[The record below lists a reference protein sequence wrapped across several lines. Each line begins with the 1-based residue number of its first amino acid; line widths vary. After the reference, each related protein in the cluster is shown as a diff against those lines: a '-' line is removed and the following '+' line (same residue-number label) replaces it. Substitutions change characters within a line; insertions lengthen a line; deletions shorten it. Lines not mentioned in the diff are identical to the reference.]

1 MSRTSFGTLFT
12 EATTENPF
20 PYQERLATGPTLPSL
35 IHIPTGAGKTLAIVL
50 AWLWRRC
57 FHPDPAVRAATPR
70 RLVYCLPMRNL
81 VEQTRDDIE
90 KCISK
95 LKVDV
100 RLHVL
105 MGGDVDDEWL
115 LHPEADAI
123 LVGTQDM
130 LLSRALNRGYSMR
143 RSRWPFAFGLLHSDC
158 LWVFD
163 EIQLMGAALPT
174 SAQLEGFRQQLGTLA
189 PCQTMWMSA
198 TLQPD
203 WVATADHAEP
213 QVVFALDG
221 DDRSHPVVAKRLTA
235 SKTLHQFAHSGVK
248 EKAVYPKELAALVT
262 AQHRPNTLTLVILNT
277 VDRATAVYKAL
288 DKHPAAKLLLHS
300 RFRPNDRKAKTD
312 ELRKPLPA
320 AGRIVIST
328 QVVEAGIDLS
338 ARTLITELAPWSSL
352 VQRFGRCNRKG
363 EDDHAQVLWLDVED
377 QAAAPYDSTELEKSR
392 AMLVSLEGK
401 SVAPSDLPD
410 CELVQPETDVIRR
423 RDLLGLFDTAPD
435 LSGND
440 LDVSR
445 FIRVHDE
452 MDVQVFWR
460 EWEGTAPAPSTA
472 APGRQELCSAPIGS
486 VKDAT
491 AKADRAACVWDHLE
505 DRWVKLRPPLRP
517 GMAIMLRASEGG
529 YSPDVGWDP
538 TAREHVTVI
547 EPERH
552 EKPEAPHDDPDS
564 VRRPETLVSHINR
577 VVATLGAMLPQLRP
591 LGPYAA
597 QLGLAARWHDAG
609 KAHRIF
615 QETMKKGNAGIEGV
629 DQEVWAKSVKS
640 ARHSRKH
647 FRHEL
652 ASALAFRQHHPTQFL
667 EAYLIAAH
675 HGKVRLV
682 IRSLPD
688 EDRKYFTGGRQAMGV
703 RDKESLPATDL
714 GNGTLMPE
722 TELDLT
728 LMELG
733 GGGSS
738 WLEQALKLRDEPT
751 VGPFRLAYLEAILRA
766 ADGRASA
773 EGEREGRMA

>member
-1 MSRTSFGTLFT
+1 MSRTSFGAVFA
-12 EATTENPF
+12 EATKHQNPF
-20 PYQERLATGPTLPSL
+20 PYQERLATGPILPSL
-35 IHIPTGAGKTLAIVL
+35 IHIPTGIGKTLAIVL
-50 AWLWRRC
+50 AWLWRRR
-57 FHPDPAVRAATPR
+57 FHPDPEVRTHTPR

-81 VEQTRDDIE
+81 VEQTRDVIE
-90 KCISK
+90 GCIGE

-100 RLHVL
+100 QLHVM

-115 LHPEADAI
+115 LHPETDAI

-130 LLSRALNRGYSMR
+130 LLSRALNRGYGMR

-189 PCQTMWMSA
+189 PFQTMWMSA

-203 WVATADHAEP
+203 WVATADHSEP
-213 QVVFALDG
+213 QAVFALDG
-221 DDRSHPVVAKRLTA
+221 NDLSHPVVAKRLNA
-235 SKTLHQFAHSGVK
+235 QKTLRQVAHSGVK
-248 EKAVYPKELAALVT
+248 EKAYPKELAALIS
-262 AQHRPNTLTLVILNT
+262 AQHQPGTLTLVILNT
-277 VDRATAVYKAL
+277 VDRAVAVYKAL
-288 DKHPAAKLLLHS
+288 DRHPAAKLLLHS
-300 RFRPNDRKAKTD
+300 RFRPDDRKAKTD
-312 ELRKPLPA
+312 ELRTPA
-320 AGRIVIST
+320 PSEGRIVIST
-328 QVVEAGIDLS
+328 QVVEAGVDLS
-338 ARTLITELAPWSSL
+338 ARTLVTELAPWSSL
-352 VQRFGRCNRKG
+352 VQRFGRCNRIG
-363 EDDHAQVLWLDVED
+363 EDDYAQVIWLDVEE

-392 AMLVSLEGK
+392 AILVGLEGK

-410 CELVQPETDVIRR
+410 CDLIQPETDVIRR

-460 EWEGTAPAPSTA
+460 EWEGTVPAPSTT
-472 APGRQELCSAPIGS
+472 APGRLELCSAPIGS

-491 AKADRAACVWDHLE
+491 AKSDRAACVWDHLE
-505 DRWVKLRPPLRP
+505 DKWVKLRPPLRP

-529 YSPDVGWDP
+529 YSADIGWDP
-538 TAREHVTVI
+538 TAKSPVTVI
-547 EPERH
+547 EPERQ
-552 EKPEAPHDDPDS
+552 EKPEAPRDDPDS
-564 VRRPETLVSHINR
+564 VRRPETLVSHTNR
-577 VVATLGAMLPQLRP
+577 VVATLGAILTQLPPLRP
-591 LGPYAA
+591 FAE
-597 QLGLAARWHDAG
+597 QLALAARWHDAG
-609 KAHRIF
+609 KSHRIF
-615 QETMKKGNAGIEGV
+615 QETMMKGNAGIAGA
-629 DQEVWAKSVKS
+629 DQEVWAKSQTS
-640 ARHSRKH
+640 TRHSRKH

-652 ASALAFRQHHPTQFL
+652 ASALAFRQHHPGRFL

-688 EDRKYFTGGRQAMGV
+688 EDRKPSPGGRQAMGV
-703 RDKESLPATDL
+703 RDKERLPATDL
-714 GNGTLMPE
+714 GNETRMAE

-728 LMELG
+728 PMEMG

-738 WLEQALKLRDEPT
+738 WLEQALKLRDAAT

-766 ADGRASA
+766 ADGLASA